1 MGVLRAWL
9 LSFLSASILSK
20 YANAAGNATYDYIV
34 VGSGPGG
41 GTLAAKLAQAGES
54 VLLLEAGDDQGENP
68 HQKIGGLFNV
78 VSTIFV
84 DISVIMQYNWLSLY
98 KWPTIFSDSQSS
110 ISNYD

>member
-1 MGVLRAWL
+1 MGVLRTWL
-9 LSFLSASILSK
+9 LTFLSASFLST
-20 YANAAGNATYDYIV
+20 YAKAADNATYDYIV

-78 VSTIFV
+78 VSTISFNTLH
-84 DISVIMQYNWLSLY
+84 DRGLQFAF
-98 KWPTIFSDSQSS
+98 FSCK
-110 ISNYD
+110 